1 MSPLNVR
8 YDRKQIVQ
16 PEQKPEFRL
25 QFAGTKFQFLYY
37 ERSEIIMFKF
47 RWGSK
52 ELKLGGTQIPV
63 LGRGP
68 LMMSFPSLL
77 GGPSSAQAGIGLY
90 LVFCRFYFCRF
101 CWIVLV
107 GLIYLFRF
115 D

>member
-16 PEQKPEFRL
+16 PEPKPEFRL

-52 ELKLGGTQIPV
+52 ELKLGCTQIPV

-77 GGPSSAQAGIGLY
+77 GPGGEDLKKKNGSNPKRRY
-90 LVFCRFYFCRF
+90 
-101 CWIVLV
+101 
-107 GLIYLFRF
+107 
-115 D
+115 